1 MTTAHAATSDLLP
14 MPARQVR
21 NLGRA
26 SLARS
31 SCVGQHPT
39 AAGNDMLSRL
49 SAALIRSSA
58 GPLATEGGDAASAD
72 LAAQPSPQV
81 A

>member
-1 MTTAHAATSDLLP
+1 MCP
-14 MPARQVR
+14 PGQVR

-31 SCVGQHPT
+31 SCVGQLPT
-39 AAGNDMLSRL
+39 AAGNDMLSRV
-49 SAALIRSSA
+49 SAALIRSSSA
-58 GPLATEGGDAASAD
+58 GPPHVADSDAAPAD
-72 LAAQPSPQV
+72 LAARSSPQV